1 MMLNVTFSFLK
12 PNITVFLNDI
22 FIVENW

>member
-1 MMLNVTFSFLK
+1 MLNVTFSFLK